1 MFSESSRCHDDADQ
15 HLILRWREQSHKDKA
30 NRPWL
35 VHYAKQDGTIVGEVL
50 NVILSP
56 QDLHLVIDH
65 PLSDPP
71 MSIIIIPCFFVQEP
85 IFLTRKAPSTCIICK
100 TLSSYRVM
108 SSSIINSCANI
119 FIPQEPAIADRG
131 RGLGACFLAH
141 FHWPSSFER
150 REPTTTGVYLV
161 AMALVIA
168 LFRPNSFFLRS
179 SGLESSTSSCCM
191 ASDRASSILALL
203 PRFIFTD
210 RPGSLMSSSTRPM

>member
-1 MFSESSRCHDDADQ
+1 M
-15 HLILRWREQSHKDKA
+15 KYK
-30 NRPWL
+30 
-35 VHYAKQDGTIVGEVL
+35 
-50 NVILSP
+50 NVILLP
-56 QDLHLVIDH
+56 QDLHLVIDR
-65 PLSDPP
+65 PPSDPST
-71 MSIIIIPCFFVQEP
+71 SIIIIPCFFVQET
-85 IFLTRKAPSTCIICK
+85 IFLTRNAPSTCIICK
-100 TLSSYRVM
+100 TLSFV
-108 SSSIINSCANI
+108 SCHVIKHNQELCKH
-119 FIPQEPAIADRG
+119 FVSQEPTIADLG

-141 FHWPSSFER
+141 FHWPPSFKR

-210 RPGSLMSSSTRPM
+210 RPGSLISSSTRPM